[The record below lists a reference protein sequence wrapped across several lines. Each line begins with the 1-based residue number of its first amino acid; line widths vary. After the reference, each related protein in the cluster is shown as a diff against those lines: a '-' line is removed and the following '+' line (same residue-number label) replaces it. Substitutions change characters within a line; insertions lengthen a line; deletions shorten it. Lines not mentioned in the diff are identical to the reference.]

1 MAVFRV
7 ERNTNYTTMS
17 NYHLRDTNLSLKAK
31 GLLSVFLS
39 LPDEWH
45 YSISGLMK
53 ITKEGRDCLT
63 AVIKE
68 LEKAG
73 YLVRYQSRDETGKI
87 VGIEYVIYEKPQAGQ
102 AGCCGVRMNSIAD
115 SRPDACSS
123 AATGRNEEP
132 LQDILSA
139 ERPRAK
145 KPVTE
150 NPSAGKPSMENPSME
165 KPVTDK
171 PSTDKP
177 STEKPV
183 TENPSTENPSTE
195 NPSTGNPRAEK
206 PVTENPRAG
215 KPSVGNPMTEN
226 PMTENP
232 PGIITNESNTDK
244 SNTESIKERD
254 TGQPSVSRRYGL
266 YGNVFLTDKDMEK
279 LRDEF
284 PSDYDR
290 RIEELSEYMA
300 SKGKTYRNHL
310 ATIRSWARRDAAR
323 SYAEKPVQSRP
334 YSHDM
339 YRYREGESL

>member
-87 VGIEYVIYEKPQAGQ
+87 VGIEYVIYEKPQAEQ

-115 SRPDACSS
+115 SRPDAYSS

-150 NPSAGKPSMENPSME
+150 
-165 KPVTDK
+165 KPV
-171 PSTDKP
+171 
-177 STEKPV
+177 
-183 TENPSTENPSTE
+183 TE

-215 KPSVGNPMTEN
+215 KPSVGNPMTDN

-290 RIEELSEYMA
+290 CIEELSEYMA

>member
-87 VGIEYVIYEKPQAGQ
+87 VGIEYVIYEKPQAEQ

-115 SRPDACSS
+115 SRPDAYSS

-145 KPVTE
+145 KPMTG
-150 NPSAGKPSMENPSME
+150 NPSAGKPSVEN
-165 KPVTDK
+165 

-183 TENPSTENPSTE
+183 TENPVTENPST
-195 NPSTGNPRAEK
+195 
-206 PVTENPRAG
+206 V
-215 KPSVGNPMTEN
+215 KPSVGNPMTDN

-279 LRDEF
+279 LRAEF

>member
-87 VGIEYVIYEKPQAGQ
+87 VGIEYVIYEKPQAEQ

-115 SRPDACSS
+115 SRPDAYSS

-145 KPVTE
+145 KPMTG
-150 NPSAGKPSMENPSME
+150 NPRAGKPSVEN
-165 KPVTDK
+165 

-177 STEKPV
+177 SAVKPV
-183 TENPSTENPSTE
+183 TENPST
-195 NPSTGNPRAEK
+195 EK

-226 PMTENP
+226 PITENP

>member
-87 VGIEYVIYEKPQAGQ
+87 VGIEYVIYEKPQAEQ
-102 AGCCGVRMNSIAD
+102 TGCCGVRMNSIAD

-145 KPVTE
+145 KPMTG
-150 NPSAGKPSMENPSME
+150 NPSAGKPSVENPSTEKPVTE

-171 PSTDKP
+171 PSAV
-177 STEKPV
+177 KPV
-183 TENPSTENPSTE
+183 TENPST
-195 NPSTGNPRAEK
+195 EK

-215 KPSVGNPMTEN
+215 KPSVGN

>member
-145 KPVTE
+145 KPMTG
-150 NPSAGKPSMENPSME
+150 NPRAGKPSVEN
-165 KPVTDK
+165 

-177 STEKPV
+177 STENPVTDKPSAVKPV
-183 TENPSTENPSTE
+183 TENPST
-195 NPSTGNPRAEK
+195 EK

-215 KPSVGNPMTEN
+215 KPSVGNPMTDN

-244 SNTESIKERD
+244 PNTESIKERD

>member
-145 KPVTE
+145 KPMTG
-150 NPSAGKPSMENPSME
+150 NPSAGKPSVEKPSTE

-183 TENPSTENPSTE
+183 TENPST
-195 NPSTGNPRAEK
+195 GNPRAEK
-206 PVTENPRAG
+206 PVTDKPSTG
-215 KPSVGNPMTEN
+215 KPSVGN

>member
-102 AGCCGVRMNSIAD
+102 TGCCGVRMNSIAD

-145 KPVTE
+145 KPMTG
-150 NPSAGKPSMENPSME
+150 NPSAGKPSVENPSTDKPSTE
-165 KPVTDK
+165 NPVTDK
-171 PSTDKP
+171 PSAVKPVTENP

-183 TENPSTENPSTE
+183 TENP
-195 NPSTGNPRAEK
+195 RAE
-206 PVTENPRAG
+206 
-215 KPSVGNPMTEN
+215 KPSVGNPMTDN

>member
-87 VGIEYVIYEKPQAGQ
+87 VGIEYVIYEKPQAEQ

-145 KPVTE
+145 KPMTG
-150 NPSAGKPSMENPSME
+150 NPSAGKPSVEN
-165 KPVTDK
+165 

-177 STEKPV
+177 STENPIMDKPSAVKPV
-183 TENPSTENPSTE
+183 TENPST
-195 NPSTGNPRAEK
+195 EK

-215 KPSVGNPMTEN
+215 KPSVGNPMTDN

>member
-87 VGIEYVIYEKPQAGQ
+87 VGIEYVIYEKPQAEQ

-115 SRPDACSS
+115 SRPDAYSS

-132 LQDILSA
+132 MQDILSA
-139 ERPRAK
+139 ERLRAK
-145 KPVTE
+145 KPMTG
-150 NPSAGKPSMENPSME
+150 NPSAGKPSVENPSME
-165 KPVTDK
+165 KPVTNKPVTDK

-183 TENPSTENPSTE
+183 TDKPSTDKPSAVKPVTEKPVTE
-195 NPSTGNPRAEK
+195 NPSTGNPT
-206 PVTENPRAG
+206 PDNPL
-215 KPSVGNPMTEN
+215 
-226 PMTENP
+226 TENP

>member
-87 VGIEYVIYEKPQAGQ
+87 VGIEYVIYEKPQAEQ

-145 KPVTE
+145 KPMTG
-150 NPSAGKPSMENPSME
+150 NPSAGKPSVENPS
-165 KPVTDK
+165 TDK

-183 TENPSTENPSTE
+183 TE

-215 KPSVGNPMTEN
+215 KPSVGN

>member
-53 ITKEGRDCLT
+53 ITREGRDCLT

-73 YLVRYQSRDETGKI
+73 YLVRYQSRNETGKI

-145 KPVTE
+145 KPMTG
-150 NPSAGKPSMENPSME
+150 NPSAGKPSVEN
-165 KPVTDK
+165 

-177 STEKPV
+177 STENPVTDKPSAVKPV
-183 TENPSTENPSTE
+183 TENPST
-195 NPSTGNPRAEK
+195 EK

-215 KPSVGNPMTEN
+215 KPSVGNPMTDN

-279 LRDEF
+279 LRAEF

-323 SYAEKPVQSRP
+323 SYVEKPVQSRP

>member
-145 KPVTE
+145 KPMTG
-150 NPSAGKPSMENPSME
+150 NPSAGKPSVENPSTDKPSTE
-165 KPVTDK
+165 NPVTDK
-171 PSTDKP
+171 PSTDKL
-177 STEKPV
+177 SAVKPV
-183 TENPSTENPSTE
+183 TENPSTEN
-195 NPSTGNPRAEK
+195 

-215 KPSVGNPMTEN
+215 KPSVGNPMPDN

-244 SNTESIKERD
+244 SNTESIKQRD
-254 TGQPSVSRRYGL
+254 IGQPSVSRRYGL

-279 LRDEF
+279 LRAEF

>member
-87 VGIEYVIYEKPQAGQ
+87 VGIEYVIYEKPQAEQ

-115 SRPDACSS
+115 SRPDAYSS

-150 NPSAGKPSMENPSME
+150 NPSAGKPSVENPSA
-165 KPVTDK
+165 D
-171 PSTDKP
+171 
-177 STEKPV
+177 
-183 TENPSTENPSTE
+183 NPSTEN
-195 NPSTGNPRAEK
+195 

-215 KPSVGNPMTEN
+215 KPSVGNPMTDN

-279 LRDEF
+279 LRAEF

>member
-87 VGIEYVIYEKPQAGQ
+87 VGIEYVIYEKPQAEQ

-115 SRPDACSS
+115 SRPDAYSS

-145 KPVTE
+145 KPMTG
-150 NPSAGKPSMENPSME
+150 NPSAGKPSVE
-165 KPVTDK
+165 
-171 PSTDKP
+171 KP

-183 TENPSTENPSTE
+183 TE

-279 LRDEF
+279 LRAEF

>member
-87 VGIEYVIYEKPQAGQ
+87 VGIEYVIYEKPQAEQ

-145 KPVTE
+145 KPMTG
-150 NPSAGKPSMENPSME
+150 NPSAGKPSVENPSTDKPSTE
-165 KPVTDK
+165 NPVTDK

-177 STEKPV
+177 SAVKPV
-183 TENPSTENPSTE
+183 TENPSTEN
-195 NPSTGNPRAEK
+195 

-226 PMTENP
+226 P
-232 PGIITNESNTDK
+232 PGIITNELNTDK

>member
-87 VGIEYVIYEKPQAGQ
+87 VGIEYVIYEKPQAEQ

-115 SRPDACSS
+115 SRPDAYSS

-132 LQDILSA
+132 M
-139 ERPRAK
+139 
-145 KPVTE
+145 TG
-150 NPSAGKPSMENPSME
+150 NPSAGKPSVEN
-165 KPVTDK
+165 

-177 STEKPV
+177 STENPL
-183 TENPSTENPSTE
+183 TENPTEQNTNKQNTKRTKTPISPAVMKRFEDYAGDDQELLQRLADFAECRRKARRAISTDRQVTLLLNKLDELSGGKAAVKRSMLDEAVEKGWLSVYAPKADQQ
-195 NPSTGNPRAEK
+195 PR
-206 PVTENPRAG
+206 
-215 KPSVGNPMTEN
+215 
-226 PMTENP
+226 
-232 PGIITNESNTDK
+232 
-244 SNTESIKERD
+244 
-254 TGQPSVSRRYGL
+254 GQPQRR
-266 YGNVFLTDKDMEK
+266 
-279 LRDEF
+279 R
-284 PSDYDR
+284 
-290 RIEELSEYMA
+290 EEA
-300 SKGKTYRNHL
+300 DPWR
-310 ATIRSWARRDAAR
+310 
-323 SYAEKPVQSRP
+323 
-334 YSHDM
+334 
-339 YRYREGESL
+339 

>member
-87 VGIEYVIYEKPQAGQ
+87 VGIEYVIYEKPQAEQ

-145 KPVTE
+145 KPVT
-150 NPSAGKPSMENPSME
+150 
-165 KPVTDK
+165 DK
-171 PSTDKP
+171 PST
-177 STEKPV
+177 
-183 TENPSTENPSTE
+183 
-195 NPSTGNPRAEK
+195 
-206 PVTENPRAG
+206 G
-215 KPSVGNPMTEN
+215 KPSVGN

>member
-87 VGIEYVIYEKPQAGQ
+87 VGIEYVIYEKPQAEQ

-115 SRPDACSS
+115 SRPDEYSS

-132 LQDILSA
+132 MQDILSA
-139 ERPRAK
+139 KRPRAK
-145 KPVTE
+145 KPMTG
-150 NPSAGKPSMENPSME
+150 NPSAGKPSVEN
-165 KPVTDK
+165 

-177 STEKPV
+177 STENPV
-183 TENPSTENPSTE
+183 TEKPVTE

-254 TGQPSVSRRYGL
+254 IGQPSVSRRYGL

-279 LRDEF
+279 LRAEF

>member
-115 SRPDACSS
+115 SRPDA
-123 AATGRNEEP
+123 
-132 LQDILSA
+132 
-139 ERPRAK
+139 
-145 KPVTE
+145 
-150 NPSAGKPSMENPSME
+150 
-165 KPVTDK
+165 
-171 PSTDKP
+171 
-177 STEKPV
+177 
-183 TENPSTENPSTE
+183 
-195 NPSTGNPRAEK
+195 
-206 PVTENPRAG
+206 
-215 KPSVGNPMTEN
+215 
-226 PMTENP
+226 
-232 PGIITNESNTDK
+232 
-244 SNTESIKERD
+244 
-254 TGQPSVSRRYGL
+254 
-266 YGNVFLTDKDMEK
+266 
-279 LRDEF
+279 
-284 PSDYDR
+284 
-290 RIEELSEYMA
+290 
-300 SKGKTYRNHL
+300 
-310 ATIRSWARRDAAR
+310 
-323 SYAEKPVQSRP
+323 
-334 YSHDM
+334 
-339 YRYREGESL
+339 

>member
-145 KPVTE
+145 KPMTG
-150 NPSAGKPSMENPSME
+150 NPSAGKPSVEN
-165 KPVTDK
+165 

-177 STEKPV
+177 STENPVTDKPSAVKPV
-183 TENPSTENPSTE
+183 TENPST
-195 NPSTGNPRAEK
+195 EK

-215 KPSVGNPMTEN
+215 KPSVGNPMTDN

-266 YGNVFLTDKDMEK
+266 YENVFLTDKDMEK

>member
-87 VGIEYVIYEKPQAGQ
+87 VGIEYVIYEKPQAEQ
-102 AGCCGVRMNSIAD
+102 TGCCGVRMNSIAD

-139 ERPRAK
+139 ERLRAK
-145 KPVTE
+145 KPMTG
-150 NPSAGKPSMENPSME
+150 NPSAGKPSVEKPSTE

-177 STEKPV
+177 SAVKPV
-183 TENPSTENPSTE
+183 TENPSTE
-195 NPSTGNPRAEK
+195 NPRAEK

-215 KPSVGNPMTEN
+215 KPSVGNPMTDN

>member
-145 KPVTE
+145 KPMTG
-150 NPSAGKPSMENPSME
+150 NPSAGKPSVENPS
-165 KPVTDK
+165 TDK

-195 NPSTGNPRAEK
+195 NPRAEK

-215 KPSVGNPMTEN
+215 KPSVGNPLTEN

-232 PGIITNESNTDK
+232 PGIITNELNTDK

-254 TGQPSVSRRYGL
+254 IGQPSVSRRYGL

-279 LRDEF
+279 LRAEF

>member
-102 AGCCGVRMNSIAD
+102 AGCCGVRLNSIAD
-115 SRPDACSS
+115 SRPDAYSS

-132 LQDILSA
+132 MQDILSA
-139 ERPRAK
+139 ERLRAK
-145 KPVTE
+145 KPMTG
-150 NPSAGKPSMENPSME
+150 NPSAGKPSVEKPSTE

-177 STEKPV
+177 SAVKPV
-183 TENPSTENPSTE
+183 TENPSTE
-195 NPSTGNPRAEK
+195 NPRAEK

-215 KPSVGNPMTEN
+215 KPSVGNPMTDN

-232 PGIITNESNTDK
+232 PGIITNELNTDK

-284 PSDYDR
+284 PSDYER

>member
-87 VGIEYVIYEKPQAGQ
+87 VGIEYVIYEKPQAEQ

-115 SRPDACSS
+115 SRPDAYSS

-145 KPVTE
+145 KPVT
-150 NPSAGKPSMENPSME
+150 
-165 KPVTDK
+165 
-171 PSTDKP
+171 DKP

-183 TENPSTENPSTE
+183 TEKPVTE

-215 KPSVGNPMTEN
+215 KPSVGNPMTDN

-279 LRDEF
+279 LRAEF

>member
-53 ITKEGRDCLT
+53 ITREGRDCLT

-87 VGIEYVIYEKPQAGQ
+87 VGIEYVIYEKPQAEQ
-102 AGCCGVRMNSIAD
+102 AGCCGVRMNSISD

-145 KPVTE
+145 KPMTG
-150 NPSAGKPSMENPSME
+150 NPRAGKPSVES
-165 KPVTDK
+165 

-177 STEKPV
+177 SAVKPV
-183 TENPSTENPSTE
+183 TENPSTEN
-195 NPSTGNPRAEK
+195 

-215 KPSVGNPMTEN
+215 KPSVGNPMTDN

>member
-1 MAVFRV
+1 M
-7 ERNTNYTTMS
+7 
-17 NYHLRDTNLSLKAK
+17 
-31 GLLSVFLS
+31 
-39 LPDEWH
+39 
-45 YSISGLMK
+45 
-53 ITKEGRDCLT
+53 
-63 AVIKE
+63 
-68 LEKAG
+68 
-73 YLVRYQSRDETGKI
+73 
-87 VGIEYVIYEKPQAGQ
+87 
-102 AGCCGVRMNSIAD
+102 
-115 SRPDACSS
+115 
-123 AATGRNEEP
+123 
-132 LQDILSA
+132 
-139 ERPRAK
+139 
-145 KPVTE
+145 
-150 NPSAGKPSMENPSME
+150 
-165 KPVTDK
+165 
-171 PSTDKP
+171 
-177 STEKPV
+177 
-183 TENPSTENPSTE
+183 
-195 NPSTGNPRAEK
+195 
-206 PVTENPRAG
+206 
-215 KPSVGNPMTEN
+215 GNPMPDN

>member
-87 VGIEYVIYEKPQAGQ
+87 VGIEYVIYEKPQAEQ
-102 AGCCGVRMNSIAD
+102 TGCCGVRMNSIAD

-145 KPVTE
+145 KPMRG
-150 NPSAGKPSMENPSME
+150 NPSAGKPSVENPSA
-165 KPVTDK
+165 D
-171 PSTDKP
+171 
-177 STEKPV
+177 
-183 TENPSTENPSTE
+183 NPSTEN
-195 NPSTGNPRAEK
+195 

-215 KPSVGNPMTEN
+215 KPSVGNPMTDN

>member
-115 SRPDACSS
+115 SRPDAYSS

-132 LQDILSA
+132 MQDILSA
-139 ERPRAK
+139 ERLRAK
-145 KPVTE
+145 KPMTG
-150 NPSAGKPSMENPSME
+150 NPSAGKPSVENPS
-165 KPVTDK
+165 TDK

-177 STEKPV
+177 SAGKPV
-183 TENPSTENPSTE
+183 TENPSTEN
-195 NPSTGNPRAEK
+195 

-215 KPSVGNPMTEN
+215 KPSVGNPMTDN

>member
-87 VGIEYVIYEKPQAGQ
+87 VGIEYVIYEKPQAEQ

-115 SRPDACSS
+115 SRPDAYSS

-132 LQDILSA
+132 MQDILSA
-139 ERPRAK
+139 ERLRAK

-150 NPSAGKPSMENPSME
+150 NPSAGKPSVEKPSTE

-177 STEKPV
+177 SAVKPV
-183 TENPSTENPSTE
+183 TENPSTE
-195 NPSTGNPRAEK
+195 NPRAEK

-215 KPSVGNPMTEN
+215 KPSVGNPMTDN

-232 PGIITNESNTDK
+232 P
-244 SNTESIKERD
+244 
-254 TGQPSVSRRYGL
+254 
-266 YGNVFLTDKDMEK
+266 
-279 LRDEF
+279 
-284 PSDYDR
+284 
-290 RIEELSEYMA
+290 
-300 SKGKTYRNHL
+300 
-310 ATIRSWARRDAAR
+310 
-323 SYAEKPVQSRP
+323 
-334 YSHDM
+334 
-339 YRYREGESL
+339 

>member
-87 VGIEYVIYEKPQAGQ
+87 VGIEYVIYEKPQAEQ

-115 SRPDACSS
+115 SRPDAYSS

-145 KPVTE
+145 KPVT
-150 NPSAGKPSMENPSME
+150 
-165 KPVTDK
+165 DK

-183 TENPSTENPSTE
+183 TEKPVTE

-279 LRDEF
+279 LRAEF

>member
-63 AVIKE
+63 AVIRE

-73 YLVRYQSRDETGKI
+73 YLVRYQSRDENGKI
-87 VGIEYVIYEKPQAGQ
+87 VGIEYVIYEKPQAEQ
-102 AGCCGVRMNSIAD
+102 AGCCGVRMNSIKD
-115 SRPDACSS
+115 SRPDACSP
-123 AATGRNEEP
+123 AASGRNEEP
-132 LQDILSA
+132 MPHIPQA
-139 ERPRAK
+139 
-145 KPVTE
+145 
-150 NPSAGKPSMENPSME
+150 
-165 KPVTDK
+165 
-171 PSTDKP
+171 
-177 STEKPV
+177 EKPV
-183 TENPSTENPSTE
+183 TENQSA
-195 NPSTGNPRAEK
+195 GKPRAEK
-206 PVTENPRAG
+206 PVTENPVTENPSTE
-215 KPSVGNPMTEN
+215 KPSVGNPTPDN
-226 PMTENP
+226 PLTENP

-323 SYAEKPVQSRP
+323 SYAEKTVQSRP

>member
-87 VGIEYVIYEKPQAGQ
+87 VGIEYVIYEKPQAEQ

-115 SRPDACSS
+115 SRPDAYSS

-145 KPVTE
+145 KPMTG
-150 NPSAGKPSMENPSME
+150 NPSAGKPSVENPSTEKPVTE

-171 PSTDKP
+171 PSAV
-177 STEKPV
+177 KPV
-183 TENPSTENPSTE
+183 TENPST
-195 NPSTGNPRAEK
+195 EK

-215 KPSVGNPMTEN
+215 KPSVGKPMPDN

>member
-87 VGIEYVIYEKPQAGQ
+87 VGIEYVIYEKPQAEQ

-145 KPVTE
+145 KPMTG
-150 NPSAGKPSMENPSME
+150 NPSAGKPSVENPSA
-165 KPVTDK
+165 D
-171 PSTDKP
+171 
-177 STEKPV
+177 
-183 TENPSTENPSTE
+183 NPSTEN
-195 NPSTGNPRAEK
+195 

-279 LRDEF
+279 LRAEF

>member
-87 VGIEYVIYEKPQAGQ
+87 VGIEYVIYEKPQAEQ
-102 AGCCGVRMNSIAD
+102 TGCCGVRMNSIAD
-115 SRPDACSS
+115 SRQDACSS

-145 KPVTE
+145 KPMTG
-150 NPSAGKPSMENPSME
+150 NPSAGKPSVEN
-165 KPVTDK
+165 

-177 STEKPV
+177 STENPV
-183 TENPSTENPSTE
+183 TEKPVTE

-254 TGQPSVSRRYGL
+254 IGQPSVSRRYGL

-279 LRDEF
+279 LRAEF

>member
-53 ITKEGRDCLT
+53 ISKEGRDCLT

-87 VGIEYVIYEKPQAGQ
+87 VGIEYVIYEKPQAEQ

-145 KPVTE
+145 KPMTG
-150 NPSAGKPSMENPSME
+150 NPSAGKPSVEN
-165 KPVTDK
+165 

-183 TENPSTENPSTE
+183 TE

-215 KPSVGNPMTEN
+215 KPSVGNPMTDN

-232 PGIITNESNTDK
+232 PGIITNELNTDK

-254 TGQPSVSRRYGL
+254 TGQPTVSRRYGL

>member
-87 VGIEYVIYEKPQAGQ
+87 VGIEYVIYEKPQAEQ
-102 AGCCGVRMNSIAD
+102 TGCCGVRMNSIAD

-145 KPVTE
+145 KPVT
-150 NPSAGKPSMENPSME
+150 
-165 KPVTDK
+165 DK
-171 PSTDKP
+171 PSTEKP
-177 STEKPV
+177 VTEKPV

-195 NPSTGNPRAEK
+195 NPRAEK

-226 PMTENP
+226 P
-232 PGIITNESNTDK
+232 PGIITNELNTDK

>member
-145 KPVTE
+145 KPMTG
-150 NPSAGKPSMENPSME
+150 NPSAGKPSVEN
-165 KPVTDK
+165 

-195 NPSTGNPRAEK
+195 NPRAEK

-215 KPSVGNPMTEN
+215 KPSVGNPMTDN

>member
-87 VGIEYVIYEKPQAGQ
+87 VGIEYVIYEKPQAEQ

-115 SRPDACSS
+115 SRPDEYSS

-145 KPVTE
+145 KPMTG
-150 NPSAGKPSMENPSME
+150 NPSAGKPSVEN
-165 KPVTDK
+165 

-177 STEKPV
+177 STENPV
-183 TENPSTENPSTE
+183 TENPST
-195 NPSTGNPRAEK
+195 GN

-215 KPSVGNPMTEN
+215 KPSVGNPMTDN

-279 LRDEF
+279 LRAEF

>member
-145 KPVTE
+145 KPMTG
-150 NPSAGKPSMENPSME
+150 NPSAGKPSVEN
-165 KPVTDK
+165 

-183 TENPSTENPSTE
+183 TDKPST
-195 NPSTGNPRAEK
+195 
-206 PVTENPRAG
+206 G
-215 KPSVGNPMTEN
+215 KPSVGN

-254 TGQPSVSRRYGL
+254 TGQPSVYRRYGL

-279 LRDEF
+279 LRAEF

-290 RIEELSEYMA
+290 RIEKLSEYMA